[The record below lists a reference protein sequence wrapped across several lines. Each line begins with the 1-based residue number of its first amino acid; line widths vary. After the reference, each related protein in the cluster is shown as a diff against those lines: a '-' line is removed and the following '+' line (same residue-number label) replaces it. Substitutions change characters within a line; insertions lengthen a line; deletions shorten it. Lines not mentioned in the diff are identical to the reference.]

1 MGWFEVTCN
10 TTVPLAP
17 YDQPDNFVVTYT
29 GKVVHV
35 EEGEQETEAGH
46 FTLYRV
52 LRGLALDYRQNLF
65 EVCDAHSQLLHDT
78 YAALFNPETGD
89 LKKRILREFE
99 CLEADLLILDELT
112 LAPQWR
118 GLRLGLLV
126 LRRLIDLHESGCGL
140 VVCRPYPSEGAET
153 PEQVRV
159 GRLKLRRYVRQ
170 LGFRPVGKT
179 GFYALSTSQKTP
191 RFEDL
196 LRPET

>member
-1 MGWFEVTCN
+1 MGWFEITCG
-10 TTVPLAP
+10 TTLPLAP
-17 YDQPDNFVVTYT
+17 YDEPDNFVVTYI
-29 GKVVHV
+29 GKILRV
-35 EEGEQETEAGH
+35 EEGEQTTEAGH

-52 LRGLALDYRQNLF
+52 LRGLALDYQQSLF
-65 EVCDAHSQLLHDT
+65 EVSDAHSQLLHDA
-78 YAALFNPETGD
+78 YAALFDPETD
-89 LKKRILREFE
+89 ELKKRVRREFE
-99 CLEADLLILDELT
+99 CLEADLLVLDELT

-118 GLRLGLLV
+118 RLRLGLLA

-153 PEQVRV
+153 PEQVRE
-159 GRLKLRRYVRQ
+159 GRAKLRRYVKG

-196 LRPET
+196 LRPGS